1 MWLATDRTTLKQLVG
16 LDLKSALKLDA
27 ASVFGLLDKFDPAG
41 LDWKKCWDGTEER
54 YLLHQQVRLENA
66 NILLAWAQYVPN
78 INIGINESPPNGQSQ
93 PYDGQS
99 DQFLHLTFD
108 FPLLDWG
115 HRWRMADIAS
125 ARKRQGQIDEIQR
138 ERAYGEQWLLQEQK
152 YMLAQARLERSR
164 KAAENAAKRLQTVEV
179 AYRNGTADMVF
190 LTDAVSRDLESR
202 VQVLNAECELG
213 LQKLAWMHMASRL
226 GRHYLGQAGY
236 EKEQ

>member
-1 MWLATDRTTLKQLVG
+1 MK
-16 LDLKSALKLDA
+16 
-27 ASVFGLLDKFDPAG
+27 
-41 LDWKKCWDGTEER
+41 E
-54 YLLHQQVRLENA
+54 
-66 NILLAWAQYVPN
+66 
-78 INIGINESPPNGQSQ
+78 
-93 PYDGQS
+93 
-99 DQFLHLTFD
+99 
-108 FPLLDWG
+108 
-115 HRWRMADIAS
+115 
-125 ARKRQGQIDEIQR
+125 
-138 ERAYGEQWLLQEQK
+138 WLLQEQK